1 MKIFELFED
10 LNWAVGD
17 NIDKSLYGYRQK
29 SEDRVIFWVNI
40 KELMDNA
47 DPDFA
52 LDLNDPTGGKN
63 KIGDRVNRAKEHW
76 GKNEFM
82 DPSEIGYNN
91 HYNTI
96 GFGDGRHRLVAAY
109 QLGHQY
115 APVTMLKDDVPKI
128 GKLIKLYK
136 NNPSSVIQTT

>member
-1 MKIFELFED
+1 MVSFP
-10 LNWAVGD
+10 
-17 NIDKSLYGYRQK
+17 YRQT
-29 SEDRVIFWVNI
+29 SEERTLCWINI
-40 KELMDNA
+40 KELMNNT

-63 KIGDRVNRAKEHW
+63 SIGNRVERAKNHW
-76 GKNEFM
+76 NKNEFM
-82 DPSEIGYNN
+82 DPSEICYND
-91 HYNTI
+91 HYNII

-128 GKLIKLYK
+128 GKIIKLYK